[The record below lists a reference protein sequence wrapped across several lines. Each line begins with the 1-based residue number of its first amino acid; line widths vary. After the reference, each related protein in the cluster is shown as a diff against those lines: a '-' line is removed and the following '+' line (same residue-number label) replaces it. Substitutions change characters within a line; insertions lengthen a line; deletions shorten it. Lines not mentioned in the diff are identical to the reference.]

1 MKKLESNF
9 KNMVLVLSCITLF
22 AAVALASVYTLT
34 KEPIAQSKTAK
45 QQNAVKEVLPP
56 FDHIDPV
63 KRVKSV
69 SGDSL
74 NVYKAFDKNNSYVGV
89 AVESFSKNGFAGL
102 IKMMIGFDKEGA
114 IVNYSVLEQKET
126 PGLGTKM
133 VDWFKTDKGN
143 QNIIGKKGQHELT
156 VTKDGGEVDAI
167 SAATISSR
175 AFLESVNKAYPV
187 KWDAALV
194 QPKGVKIE
202 NAINEVLPSFNRVN
216 PAEVVSVSDIGDF
229 KVYKAFDKNKVFVGA
244 AVESFSEKGYNGKIK
259 VMVGFDSKGNIV
271 NYVVLQQNESSDRGG
286 KMGEWFKTGKGNQ
299 NIIGKNPGTTNLTV
313 SKDGGKVDA
322 ISGATISSRA
332 FLDAVNNAY
341 KAYVLITEKKGQNI

>member
-1 MKKLESNF
+1 MNKLESNF
-9 KNMVLVLSCITLF
+9 KNMVLVLSGITLF

-56 FDHIDPV
+56 FNRIDPV
-63 KRVKSV
+63 KRVKSAN
-69 SGDSL
+69 GDSL

-89 AVESFSKNGFAGL
+89 AVETFSNNGFAGL
-102 IKMMIGFDKEGA
+102 IKMMIGFDKEGT

-133 VDWFKTDKGN
+133 VDWFKITKGN
-143 QNIIGKKGQHELT
+143 QSIIGKKGQLELT
-156 VTKDGGEVDAI
+156 VTKDGGDVDAI

-175 AFLESVNKAYPV
+175 AFLDAVNKAYPV
-187 KWDAALV
+187 KWDVTLV
-194 QPKGVKIE
+194 PSKEAKLQ
-202 NAINEVLPSFNRVN
+202 NAIKEVLPPFSRID
-216 PAEVVSVSDIGDF
+216 PAEAVSVSGVGNMN
-229 KVYKAFDKNKVFVGA
+229 VYKAFDEKNVLVGT

-259 VMVGFDSKGNIV
+259 VLVGFDQKGLIV
-271 NYVVLQQNESSDRGG
+271 DYSVLEQNESSGLGG
-286 KMGEWFKTGKGNQ
+286 KMVDWFKMDKGNQ
-299 NIIGKNPGTTNLTV
+299 SIKGKNPKTEILTV
-313 SKDGGKVDA
+313 GNDGGKVDA